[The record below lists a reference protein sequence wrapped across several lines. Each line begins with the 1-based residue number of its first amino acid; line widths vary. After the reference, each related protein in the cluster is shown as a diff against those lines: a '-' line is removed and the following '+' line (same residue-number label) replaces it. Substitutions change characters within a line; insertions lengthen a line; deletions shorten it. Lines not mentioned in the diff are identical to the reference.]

1 MSAAAKQ
8 KEHTLAT
15 GSVDAT
21 ALERVNTGI
30 LQVSV
35 GLVVML
41 TGLAGI
47 WGVASLISAMA
58 QNGGL
63 RGMVKGFMTAIS
75 GQ

>member
-1 MSAAAKQ
+1 MSAAVKK
-8 KEHTLAT
+8 KENSMAVGT
-15 GSVDAT
+15 VDVN
-21 ALERVNTGI
+21 ALDRVNTGI
-30 LQVSV
+30 VQVSV

-63 RGMVKGFMTAIS
+63 SGMVRGFMAAI
-75 GQ
+75 GG

>member
-1 MSAAAKQ
+1 MTAATKK
-8 KEHTLAT
+8 KENNLAI
-15 GSVDAT
+15 GAVDLT
-21 ALERVNTGI
+21 ALDRVNTAI

-47 WGVASLISAMA
+47 WGLASLVSAMA
-58 QNGGL
+58 QSGGL
-63 RGMVKGFMTAIS
+63 GGMVKGFMTAIS

>member
-1 MSAAAKQ
+1 MPATTKK
-8 KEHTLAT
+8 KENSMAT
-15 GSVDAT
+15 GTVDTT

-58 QNGGL
+58 QSGGL
-63 RGMVKGFMTAIS
+63 QGMIKGFMTAIS